1 MLEHEPQQQFEIP
14 ADEFQA
20 AVSPPDLRGRINL
33 RLEQVLQ
40 KEIEDIAEDS
50 SYPLNSVSEVVRYC
64 CLIGLERLRQW
75 VPKPNMLGQIKTAT
89 ALVIR
94 DKLQCESLDLLQ
106 RLDERVDWYIANK
119 FYDEVIDLVAKVRAH
134 FDGFPDDFWATHMQG
149 EIDKRFAIW
158 LDRIDEARKV

>member
-50 SYPLNSVSEVVRYC
+50 RYPLHSSSEVVRYC
-64 CLIGLERLRQW
+64 CLLGLERLRKW
-75 VPKPNMLGQIKTAT
+75 KPAPSLLGQIKAAN
-89 ALVIR
+89 ALVMR
-94 DKLQCESLDLLQ
+94 DKLQCDAMEL
-106 RLDERVDWYIANK
+106 
-119 FYDEVIDLVAKVRAH
+119 
-134 FDGFPDDFWATHMQG
+134 
-149 EIDKRFAIW
+149 
-158 LDRIDEARKV
+158 LDRMDARIAWFISIVGRRKRPTVI